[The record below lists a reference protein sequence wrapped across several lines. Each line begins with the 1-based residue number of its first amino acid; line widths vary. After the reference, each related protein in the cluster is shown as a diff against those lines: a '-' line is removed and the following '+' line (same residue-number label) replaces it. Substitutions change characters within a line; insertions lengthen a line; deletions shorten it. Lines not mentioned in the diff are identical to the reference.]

1 VNCAALRAR
10 RREGVDDAAFR
21 IPQRKNTILQ
31 RDRAANFQ
39 SGFIYVGEDHAY
51 PETWKSI
58 GTAADAE

>member
-1 VNCAALRAR
+1 V
-10 RREGVDDAAFR
+10 VDDAAFR
-21 IPQRKNTILQ
+21 IPQRKNTLLQ